1 MVRDDKGFG
10 VIFLG
15 RNFFYIFGITLA
27 FSKVCRLEGP
37 MTFRSAAP
45 LSRYRYNITVH
56 LPPAKGAR
64 RAMIAGQA
72 ATPLPTLICFSIFLL
87 IASLFILW
95 GMVTMCP
102 VSVCLHRLWV
112 PCRWHS
118 NPAALAS
125 LIACLVVSMGHA
137 SNVGMDAIGMDA
149 IASSCHLSA

>member
-1 MVRDDKGFG
+1 MIKVSESFFWGG
-10 VIFLG
+10 IFL
-15 RNFFYIFGITLA
+15 YVFGITLA

-56 LPPAKGAR
+56 LPLAKGAR
-64 RAMIAGQA
+64 RARIAGQA
-72 ATPLPTLICFSIFLL
+72 ATPLPVLICFSIFLL
-87 IASLFILW
+87 MVSLFILW

-102 VSVCLHRLWV
+102 VSVCFQRWCV

-118 NPAALAS
+118 NPAALAN
-125 LIACLVVSMGHA
+125 LIACLVVSMGYT
-137 SNVGMDAIGMDA
+137 SNVGMDA